1 MNELLI
7 YRIALGVAG
16 ICFAAFAVWTFRLS
30 PENLSRFEPWP
41 RAKLPGMVI
50 GWIALALCVPH
61 AAVVSPG
68 FLVPLLWPLAIN
80 AAQMVLESLGTV
92 VALVAGLFMQLA
104 LSTYRT
110 AASTAFYVTVS
121 RDPRPEAQEPSVGG
135 DEG

>member
-50 GWIALALCVPH
+50 GWIALFMLLRGRKSKTASY
-61 AAVVSPG
+61 AVCQDCGCRWKV
-68 FLVPLLWPLAIN
+68 
-80 AAQMVLESLGTV
+80 
-92 VALVAGLFMQLA
+92 
-104 LSTYRT
+104 
-110 AASTAFYVTVS
+110 
-121 RDPRPEAQEPSVGG
+121 
-135 DEG
+135 